1 MQSRSFLHLIPKRPD
16 MRCLL
21 LFFTLF
27 LTVRCSAQED
37 TLKAYLQ
44 AGISKHDA
52 GDYDGAIRQYDRIIA
67 IDPKYYLAYSEKT
80 FSLFAAGKY
89 PDCIDL
95 CKQVLKDFSNND
107 LNGNIYTN
115 YASALDAQGQSKEAI
130 KVYTEGIRKFPHE
143 HLLFFNRGITEYNQN
158 DHDAAAKDLEESLRL
173 SPGHAG
179 SHQALAF
186 CVYDNNRIAGA
197 LALATFLMV
206 EPTGPRAEKNLATLT
221 QLLHKNVSQKND
233 SNVTITLSADDL
245 NTKQKGDDNFHQAEL
260 MLSLTAAMD
269 AEEQSKGKTAA
280 ELLEKKLEILAE
292 ITPTK
297 KGFFSNFYVPFFAG
311 LQKASL
317 LEAASHVMYLS
328 AKNPSDQNWLRDNN
342 DKVQQLQ
349 KYMNDWEGTAQ

>member
-1 MQSRSFLHLIPKRPD
+1 MAKQSKPDSPSKR
-16 MRCLL
+16 CNYAISE
-21 LFFTLF
+21 F
-27 LTVRCSAQED
+27 SAS
-37 TLKAYLQ
+37 Y
-44 AGISKHDA
+44 
-52 GDYDGAIRQYDRIIA
+52 
-67 IDPKYYLAYSEKT
+67 
-80 FSLFAAGKY
+80 SLFAAGKY

-221 QLLHKNVSQKND
+221 QLLHKNVSQTND

-245 NTKQKGDDNFHQAEL
+245 NTKPKGDDNFHQAEL
-260 MLSLTAAMD
+260 MLSLTGTVQRQNGRGITGKEAGNPGRNYSH
-269 AEEQSKGKTAA
+269 QKGV
-280 ELLEKKLEILAE
+280 L
-292 ITPTK
+292 
-297 KGFFSNFYVPFFAG
+297 
-311 LQKASL
+311 
-317 LEAASHVMYLS
+317 
-328 AKNPSDQNWLRDNN
+328 
-342 DKVQQLQ
+342 QQLLRPLLCRLAKGQPSGSCQPRHVPLRQ
-349 KYMNDWEGTAQ
+349 KSLRSELAPG